1 MLGDALRPIPNEGEP
16 GRGREGRGINMDT
29 VPLICTKPVLLSLL
43 HSFAFYFL
51 SLSFCTITSHLAP
64 LVIIVAADLSMFP
77 SGVAVP
83 YQWFF
88 FCCLRTFPC

>member
-1 MLGDALRPIPNEGEP
+1 
-16 GRGREGRGINMDT
+16 MDT

-43 HSFAFYFL
+43 HSFAFYFF

-88 FCCLRTFPC
+88 FLLSPHFSVLIIDNAMQYEL